1 MDGEHFVLRRCFE
14 GSSGALRCLPRIISP
29 RVMSFWSRSQPRVSE
44 VHWSN
49 FLKNILLMLLAT
61 GAIILPRVQA
71 FAQDPTNKERPRR
84 VLPAETEPQDVIKID
99 TDLVPIDV
107 TVTDAKGRLVRN
119 LKKEDFKLYED
130 GVEREIASFNVEK
143 IESAPRPVAIV
154 FALDLSGSMTPEEIS
169 RVSDAMREFSRRLAE
184 HPAVF
189 AVMTFGMR
197 VKTLQ
202 SFTNDREKLDRAFDR
217 LEHEPNGMS
226 THTYDAVD
234 DAVRMLVRHAPLT
247 RQHQLIKRA
256 VVVIT
261 DGFPVGDTV
270 SPDTVIERANA
281 ADTSVYVVTMPSYTR
296 MLASAQVTPLPTP
309 LDVSGL
315 VEKTGGRSIY
325 ANEKDLGPLFRAIA
339 EEVAAAYVLGFYP
352 PKEKRHDGAFHTIRI
367 EGPREMTLRQSRP
380 GYQAGKR

>member
-1 MDGEHFVLRRCFE
+1 MLVGSILRRSKQLFP
-14 GSSGALRCLPRIISP
+14 L
-29 RVMSFWSRSQPRVSE
+29 SRGVF
-44 VHWSN
+44 VIV
-49 FLKNILLMLLAT
+49 LGL
-61 GAIILPRVQA
+61 AIIVSLQTQSP
-71 FAQDPTNKERPRR
+71 AQEPANKERPRR
-84 VLPAETEPQDVIKID
+84 VLPAETDPQDVIKID

-143 IESAPRPVAIV
+143 IEGAPRPVAIV
-154 FALDLSGSMTPEEIS
+154 FALDLSGSMTPEEVD
-169 RVSDAMREFSRRLAE
+169 RVSEAMREFSRRLAE

-202 SFTNDREKLDRAFDR
+202 TFTNDREKLDRAFDR
-217 LEHEPNGMS
+217 LAHEPNGMS

-247 RQHQLIKRA
+247 RQHQLVKRA

-270 SPDTVIERANA
+270 SSDTVIERANA
-281 ADTSVYVVTMPSYTR
+281 ADASVYVVTMPSYTH
-296 MLASAQVTPLPTP
+296 MLASTQLTPLPTP

-352 PKEKRHDGAFHTIRI
+352 PKEKRQDGAFHTIRI
-367 EGPREMTLRQSRP
+367 EGPAGVTLRQSRP
-380 GYQAGKR
+380 GYQARKQ

>member
-1 MDGEHFVLRRCFE
+1 VQ
-14 GSSGALRCLPRIISP
+14 RCLAGIIPKSI
-29 RVMSFWSRSQPRVSE
+29 MSFRDSSISHPRDSARYLSRKIPGLL
-44 VHWSN
+44 
-49 FLKNILLMLLAT
+49 FLITLTMLT
-61 GAIILPRVQA
+61 LPGMPQTR
-71 FAQDPTNKERPRR
+71 AQDPANKERPRR
-84 VLPAETEPQDVIKID
+84 VLPSETDPQDVLKID

-130 GVEREIASFNVEK
+130 GVEREIESFNVEK
-143 IESAPRPVAIV
+143 IAGAPRPVAIV
-154 FALDLSGSMTPEEIS
+154 FALDLSGSMTAEEI
-169 RVSDAMREFSRRLAE
+169 RRLSDAMREFSRRLNE

-202 SFTNDREKLDRAFDR
+202 TFTGDREKLDRAFDR
-217 LEHEPNGMS
+217 LEREPNGMS

-247 RQHQLIKRA
+247 REHQMVKRA

-270 SPDTVIERANA
+270 APETVIERANA
-281 ADTSVYVVTMPSYTR
+281 ADASVYVVTMPSYTR
-296 MLASAQVTPLPTP
+296 LLASAQVTPLPTP

-352 PKEKRHDGAFHTIRI
+352 PKEKRRDGAFHTVRI
-367 EGPREMTLRQSRP
+367 EGPQGMTLRQSRP